1 MFACPTQEKKNLENC
16 WNETLKPVT
25 FFNSLL
31 IFVHVSMLSI
41 MTYSRHNM
49 KQLWHDMFALNVI
62 YYNRAKL
69 HVSFIKVAIMCV
81 ILRLD
86 RDWMESLHQLLLLS
100 LLFSRCSVVNFQ
112 HFLFK
117 FCNVIWFNWKS
128 PLGKPILWVVSLGTL
143 TLRFLNSFDFKI
155 TQDSF

>member
-1 MFACPTQEKKNLENC
+1 MSHPEKKSLENC
-16 WNETLKPVT
+16 WNKTLKPVT

-49 KQLWHDMFALNVI
+49 KWSWHEMFTLDVI

-100 LLFSRCSVVNFQ
+100 LVFS

-128 PLGKPILWVVSLGTL
+128 PLGKPILGWYL
-143 TLRFLNSFDFKI
+143 
-155 TQDSF
+155 